1 MSKEQKQRTQSLEV
15 RFTENCEVV
24 AYSNFALINNS
35 SEEFFFDFGTVAPGK
50 EGVEIFSRV
59 ALSPRNAK
67 LFFLALG
74 ERVREY
80 EKAFG
85 EIEVEGRL

>member
-1 MSKEQKQRTQSLEV
+1 MSKQQNERREHLRVDFAEGTKGIQ
-15 RFTENCEVV
+15 
-24 AYSNFALINNS
+24 YSNFAFLHTGR
-35 SEEFFFDFGTVAPGK
+35 EEFFFDFGVVSPGR
-50 EGVEIFSRV
+50 EGIEIFSRV
-59 ALSPRNAK
+59 VLSPRNAK

-85 EIEVEGRL
+85 EIEVEGR

>member
-1 MSKEQKQRTQSLEV
+1 MRNLV
-15 RFTENCEVV
+15 
-24 AYSNFALINNS
+24 
-35 SEEFFFDFGTVAPGK
+35 FGI
-50 EGVEIFSRV
+50 EIFSRV

-67 LFFLALG
+67 LFLFALG

-80 EKAFG
+80 EETFG

>member
-1 MSKEQKQRTQSLEV
+1 MTKGEGVILRYDGVRYTNVMSIY
-15 RFTENCEVV
+15 
-24 AYSNFALINNS
+24 AG
-35 SEEFFFDFGTVAPGK
+35 SEEFFFDFGTVTPGK
-50 EGVEIFSRV
+50 EGIEIFSRV

-67 LFFLALG
+67 LFFLAPG

>member
-1 MSKEQKQRTQSLEV
+1 MRNLV
-15 RFTENCEVV
+15 F
-24 AYSNFALINNS
+24 
-35 SEEFFFDFGTVAPGK
+35 
-50 EGVEIFSRV
+50 GVEIFSRV

-67 LFFLALG
+67 LFFLAPG